1 MCDRGHGRKKKESA
15 MLKQHWA
22 MRKGK
27 RNGKEDM
34 LELDGG
40 APHCLIKVSGSV
52 IAATQP
58 HVPASRG
65 LIEGL

>member
-1 MCDRGHGRKKKESA
+1 
-15 MLKQHWA
+15 MLKQHRA
-22 MRKGK
+22 MRNGK
-27 RNGKEDM
+27 RNGEEDM